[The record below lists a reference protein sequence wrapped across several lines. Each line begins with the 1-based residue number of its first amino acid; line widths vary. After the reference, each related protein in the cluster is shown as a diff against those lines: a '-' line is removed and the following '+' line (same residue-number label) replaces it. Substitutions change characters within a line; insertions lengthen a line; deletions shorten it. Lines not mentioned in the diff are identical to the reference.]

1 MLYGKA
7 GSGKTTVACKI
18 ADMSGIPYIKYMSS
32 EDLVGFTDFGKI
44 KVIQNNFNNGYRSPV
59 SLIILDEI
67 ERMLEY
73 VSLGSRFNNNILQCL
88 LTFLKK
94 LPEKIGN
101 KIIIIGTTSD
111 KHILKELG
119 IWECFNMKVEL
130 PTLTGLGD
138 IQTALKLLVPAFEG
152 VDGLPIDK
160 KLNIPIK
167 NLYFISN
174 FINQKLASDPH
185 ADVKE
190 IFLNILGQIQ
200 DN

>member
-73 VSLGSRFNNNILQCL
+73 VSLGSRFNNNILQCV
-88 LTFLKK
+88 
-94 LPEKIGN
+94 
-101 KIIIIGTTSD
+101 IIG
-111 KHILKELG
+111 
-119 IWECFNMKVEL
+119 
-130 PTLTGLGD
+130 
-138 IQTALKLLVPAFEG
+138 IQC
-152 VDGLPIDK
+152 
-160 KLNIPIK
+160 NI
-167 NLYFISN
+167 
-174 FINQKLASDPH
+174 
-185 ADVKE
+185 
-190 IFLNILGQIQ
+190 
-200 DN
+200 